1 MAEKIMEMKDSK
13 KDNNYFLN
21 VNWNDQSKNTHRLGF
36 LGLYNDKFYFKIRSD
51 SSAYEHGFKGMIGI
65 QDDKIY
71 VSSRDMFNILKKRLG
86 LREGKKEK
94 MEIMKELIS
103 KRMENEKNYSNQ
115 LTNTRDK
122 LSFDEVTDTE
132 EEKYIKEIDEVEKK
146 SKDNIEA
153 DR

>member
-1 MAEKIMEMKDSK
+1 
-13 KDNNYFLN
+13 
-21 VNWNDQSKNTHRLGF
+21 
-36 LGLYNDKFYFKIRSD
+36 
-51 SSAYEHGFKGMIGI
+51 
-65 QDDKIY
+65 
-71 VSSRDMFNILKKRLG
+71 MFNILKKRLG

-146 SKDNIEA
+146 SKDNI
-153 DR
+153 DTGR